1 VAGKIEKTKDS
12 FAIKLYTLEEKSMVD
27 DEGFSV
33 TVIRHVYFNSTHNN
47 NGRWVENREIQNSTL
62 SLVPQLCQ

>member
-1 VAGKIEKTKDS
+1 MTGKTEKTKES
-12 FAIKLYTLEEKSMVD
+12 SAIKWYTLVEKSMAD

-47 NGRWVENREIQNSTL
+47 NGRWVENREIQNSKL
-62 SLVPQLCQ
+62 SLVPQIYQ